1 MTACLV
7 YPRLTKTPVDLTVRA
22 GGTARLQCAA
32 TGSPAPE
39 VAWQKDG
46 GFDFP
51 AARERRMHVMPDD
64 DVFFIVDVKVDDAG
78 VYSCTASNDAGVV
91 RANAT
96 LAVISMYCPSFACYS
111 TSYCHNLFLLFPF
124 LGGFYYFFFVHP
136 FPFYQNSPTPFP
148 GRRS

>member
-1 MTACLV
+1 MCMCLV

-22 GGTARLQCAA
+22 GSTARLQCAA
-32 TGSPAPE
+32 TGSPTPE

-64 DVFFIVDVKVDDAG
+64 DVFFIVDVKMEDAG
-78 VYSCTASNDAGVV
+78 IYSCTASNDAGTV

-96 LAVISMYCPSFACYS
+96 LAVIRMYHP
-111 TSYCHNLFLLFPF
+111 LFFQTQTCVLL
-124 LGGFYYFFFVHP
+124 LGRFEKEHFCLGLNHLLLIQYNTMRVFK
-136 FPFYQNSPTPFP
+136 
-148 GRRS
+148 G

>member
-1 MTACLV
+1 M
-7 YPRLTKTPVDLTVRA
+7 DLTVRA
-22 GGTARLQCAA
+22 GSTARLQCAA

-96 LAVISMYCPSFACYS
+96 LAVISTYCPLCASCSKKVKVSHTRNRA
-111 TSYCHNLFLLFPF
+111 
-124 LGGFYYFFFVHP
+124 
-136 FPFYQNSPTPFP
+136 
-148 GRRS
+148 

>member
-1 MTACLV
+1 MCMCLV

-22 GGTARLQCAA
+22 GSTARLQCAA
-32 TGSPAPE
+32 TGSPSPE

-64 DVFFIVDVKVDDAG
+64 DVFFIVDVKMEDAG
-78 VYSCTASNDAGVV
+78 VYSCTASNDAGTV

-96 LAVISMYCPSFACYS
+96 LAVIRMYHPLCFQTQTASRTAI
-111 TSYCHNLFLLFPF
+111 
-124 LGGFYYFFFVHP
+124 FFV
-136 FPFYQNSPTPFP
+136 
-148 GRRS
+148 